1 MYKLVTNLSSTQ
13 SHFSQLTECCYAP
26 IKTSL
31 NSPDSCKCEQNIMSR
46 QNAVEVLYSKK
57 LNVGNVLNTINYLE
71 NVNFNELQ
79 LSSSVIAVA

>member
-1 MYKLVTNLSSTQ
+1 
-13 SHFSQLTECCYAP
+13 
-26 IKTSL
+26 
-31 NSPDSCKCEQNIMSR
+31 MSR